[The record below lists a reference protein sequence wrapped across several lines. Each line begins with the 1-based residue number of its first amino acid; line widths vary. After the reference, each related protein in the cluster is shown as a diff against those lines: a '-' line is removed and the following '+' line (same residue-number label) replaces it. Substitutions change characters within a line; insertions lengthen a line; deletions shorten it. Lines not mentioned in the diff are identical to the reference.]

1 MKSFFQK
8 LISTIPLRPGIA
20 IVFAIILGL
29 LGIFLPS
36 VYLLIHVKDS
46 FDIVTSL
53 TISRLE
59 IFEVI
64 DINDTWT
71 CSSYLKGVNLPPYW
85 LTDSIWIGL
94 FRAFPLLV
102 GMQYFVSFGSKKSQN
117 ALFLLIMLFLAFGF
131 GFSALFSPNQ
141 ITCSAGWEVTIY
153 DYSISW
159 FSFFVPII
167 SLLIGT
173 YAYQKRKIEIMEKPE

>member
-20 IVFAIILGL
+20 IVFAIILGM
-29 LGIFLPS
+29 LGLFLPS
-36 VYLLIHVKDS
+36 VYLFIHVKDS
-46 FDIVTSL
+46 FGVVTSL
-53 TISRLE
+53 VISRLE
-59 IFEVI
+59 LFNVI
-64 DINDTWT
+64 DLNDTWT
-71 CSSYLKGVNLPPYW
+71 CSPYLTGVKLPPYW
-85 LTDSIWIGL
+85 LTYSLWISL

-102 GMQYFVSFGSKKSQN
+102 GMQYSVSFGSKKSQN

-131 GFSALFSPNQ
+131 GFSALFAPDQ

-159 FSFFVPII
+159 FSFFIPII

-173 YAYQKRKIEIMEKPE
+173 YAYQKRKIEIKEKPE